1 MDCTSLDM
9 TLTVTLSP
17 RLGGVAG
24 LGLPLYIV
32 FSRQNC
38 QKLLYEA
45 RLGLPAA
52 SERAAVQE
60 EEEEE
65 EEEEAGL
72 VGKGTEKLLF

>member
-1 MDCTSLDM
+1 M
-9 TLTVTLSP
+9 TLSP

-32 FSRQNC
+32 FNPHIC

-45 RLGLPAA
+45 LAGAA
-52 SERAAVQE
+52 TERAAVQE

-65 EEEEAGL
+65 ESGL
-72 VGKGTEKLLF
+72 VGKLREPRRCFFSTGFHFVSGF

>member
-1 MDCTSLDM
+1 M
-9 TLTVTLSP
+9 TLSP